1 MTIYPSLLPPNNK
14 STTMLSSNESIISV
28 SKNPNNQ
35 LVEEIDNLIT
45 FLKQFKVSSVMTWQN
60 S

>member
-28 SKNPNNQ
+28 SKIPNNQ

>member
-28 SKNPNNQ
+28 SKIPNNQ
-35 LVEEIDNLIT
+35 LVEEIDNLII

>member
-1 MTIYPSLLPPNNK
+1 MTIYPSLLPPDNK